1 MFKNKKDEEPASV
14 HETSEEETGE
24 EEEVEETDSEY
35 YNEAAQPLVKP
46 TKTIK
51 RKISKEDSLKSS
63 SKKETPTSASTS
75 AATSASASG
84 SGSGSGTGQIQKK
97 RKSLDVDDKDMTKK
111 KTKSEKEKESK
122 NVDGQKYEKFTNSDC
137 DSDYTGDS
145 TKDLIYHKVKIAPS
159 VNMICHVF
167 DGSKV
172 KNYQGSE
179 FAAITIQKKTKE
191 DKCYELTIP
200 IDRGYNMIRCI
211 DKFAELNPDFFKNVA
226 RPPCSKC
233 KK

>member
-1 MFKNKKDEEPASV
+1 VFKNKKDEEPASI

-35 YNEAAQPLVKP
+35 GNESAQPLIKP
-46 TKTIK
+46 TKTVK
-51 RKISKEDSLKSS
+51 RKVSKEDSLKSS
-63 SKKETPTSASTS
+63 SRKETPTSASTS
-75 AATSASASG
+75 ASTSLSTSAS
-84 SGSGSGTGQIQKK
+84 GQVQRK
-97 RKSLDVDDKDMTKK
+97 RKGLDVDDKDITKK
-111 KTKSEKEKESK
+111 KTKSEKESK

-145 TKDLIYHKVKIAPS
+145 TKDLVYHKVKIAPS

-211 DKFAELNPDFFKNVA
+211 DKFAELNPDFFKNIS
-226 RPPCSKC
+226 RPPCPKC